1 MIILVEDD
9 ADQRLALRMAL
20 ELAGYRVR
28 EAAHGAEALRLQ
40 RERSASFLITDIFM
54 PEADGFETIEAFR
67 REFPRTRI
75 IAVSGG
81 GQRAKRDY
89 LESAALMGVDAT
101 LHKPF
106 EIERLL
112 DTLRTLGA
120 PRGADPR

>member
-1 MIILVEDD
+1 MIILVDDD

-75 IAVSGG
+75 IALSGG

-89 LESAALMGVDAT
+89 LESATLMGVDAAF
-101 LHKPF
+101 HKPF
-106 EIERLL
+106 EIDKLL
-112 DTLRTLGA
+112 DTLRALGGNEG
-120 PRGADPR
+120 P

>member
-1 MIILVEDD
+1 MIILVDDD
-9 ADQRLALRMAL
+9 ADQRLALKMAL

-28 EAAHGAEALRLQ
+28 EAVHGAEALRLQ
-40 RERSASFLITDIFM
+40 RERAATFLITDIFM

-89 LESAALMGVDAT
+89 LETATLMGVDAA

-106 EIERLL
+106 EIQQLL
-112 DTLRTLGA
+112 DTLRTLGEY
-120 PRGADPR
+120 PRR

>member
-1 MIILVEDD
+1 MIILVDDD

-89 LESAALMGVDAT
+89 LESATLMGVDAAF
-101 LHKPF
+101 HKPF

-112 DTLRTLGA
+112 DTLRLLSERA
-120 PRGADPR
+120 EP

>member
-1 MIILVEDD
+1 MIILVDDD

-54 PEADGFETIEAFR
+54 PEADGLETIEAFR

-89 LESAALMGVDAT
+89 LEAATLMGVDAE

-106 EIERLL
+106 EIQQLL
-112 DTLRTLGA
+112 DTLRTLSHYA
-120 PRGADPR
+120 ER

>member
-1 MIILVEDD
+1 MIILVDDD
-9 ADQRLALRMAL
+9 ADQRLVLKMAL

-40 RERSASFLITDIFM
+40 REKSAVFLITDIFM

-67 REFPRTRI
+67 REFPQTRI

-89 LESAALMGVDAT
+89 LEAATLIGVDAA

-106 EIERLL
+106 EIQQLL
-112 DTLRTLGA
+112 DTLRTLSDYA
-120 PRGADPR
+120 R

>member
-1 MIILVEDD
+1 MIILVDDD

-106 EIERLL
+106 EIEQLL
-112 DTLRTLGA
+112 DTLHTLGDHT
-120 PRGADPR
+120 RR

>member
-9 ADQRLALRMAL
+9 ADQRLALKMAL
-20 ELAGYRVR
+20 ELAGYPVR
-28 EAAHGAEALRLQ
+28 EATHGGEALALQ
-40 RERSASFLITDIFM
+40 REREASVLITDIFM
-54 PEADGFETIEAFR
+54 PEADGFETIAAFR
-67 REFPRTRI
+67 CEFPQTRI

-89 LESAALMGVDAT
+89 LEAATLMGVDAA

-112 DTLRTLGA
+112 DTLRVLRDGA
-120 PRGADPR
+120 R

>member
-1 MIILVEDD
+1 MIILVDD
-9 ADQRLALRMAL
+9 NADHRLVLKMAL

-40 RERSASFLITDIFM
+40 RERTASFLITDIFM
-54 PEADGFETIEAFR
+54 PEADGFETIAAFR
-67 REFPRTRI
+67 REFPQTRI

-89 LESAALMGVDAT
+89 LEAATLMGVDAAF
-101 LHKPF
+101 HKPF

-112 DTLRTLGA
+112 AALRLLGERA
-120 PRGADPR
+120 EP

>member
-1 MIILVEDD
+1 MIILVDDD
-9 ADQRLALRMAL
+9 ADQRLALKMAL

-28 EAAHGAEALRLQ
+28 EAAHGGEALRLQ

-81 GQRAKRDY
+81 GRRAKRDY
-89 LESAALMGVDAT
+89 LEAATLLGVDAA

-106 EIERLL
+106 EIEQLL
-112 DTLRTLGA
+112 DTLRNLGDHA
-120 PRGADPR
+120 KR

>member
-1 MIILVEDD
+1 MIILVDDD

-54 PEADGFETIEAFR
+54 PEADGLETIVAFR

-75 IAVSGG
+75 IALSGG

-89 LESAALMGVDAT
+89 LEAATLMGVDAAF
-101 LHKPF
+101 HKPF
-106 EIERLL
+106 EIDKLL
-112 DTLRTLGA
+112 DTLHFLGKNER
-120 PRGADPR
+120 P

>member
-1 MIILVEDD
+1 MIILVDDD
-9 ADQRLALRMAL
+9 ADQRLALKMAL
-20 ELAGYRVR
+20 ELAGYPVR
-28 EAAHGAEALRLQ
+28 EAAQGAEALRLQ

-54 PEADGFETIEAFR
+54 PEADGLETIEAFR

-89 LESAALMGVDAT
+89 LEAATLMGVDAA

-106 EIERLL
+106 EIEQLL
-112 DTLRTLGA
+112 DTLRTLSGYSH
-120 PRGADPR
+120 